1 LTRWALTIDDC
12 SVGLHAFRFTATAQ
26 GRRARSAACA
36 FAVVAF
42 GALSARAEEGE
53 PALGVDIHGFVSQGY
68 LKTTA
73 NNYLAESKRGSP
85 EFSEVGLNFTK
96 SITEQLRVG
105 AQLFARDLGPVG
117 NYRPQ
122 FDWYYLDYRF
132 ADWFG
137 LRAGRTKLP
146 FGLYNEVQD
155 VDAARVPALLPQSMY
170 PLDQRDYLLA
180 QTGGEAY
187 GRVKLGA
194 AGALEY
200 RAYAGTIFIPI
211 PSSSTPGISVDS
223 IDVPYM
229 YGGRL
234 MWAPPLDGLQLGGS
248 FQSVRLDAVYSF
260 NQQATEKYA
269 AVLPAD
275 FAGKVELRLP
285 VKLWVASVE
294 YSAHDFLFAAEYG
307 RWVADIKTNAPALF
321 PANRTIS
328 ERMYAMASYHV
339 TPWFSPGAYYSI
351 LYPQTR
357 QREGRAHFQHDFA
370 ITFRYDLTENWLVK
384 LEGHLMRGT
393 AALKSDLNDGVQPD
407 KLNKNWGLLVLKTT
421 AYF

>member
-1 LTRWALTIDDC
+1 
-12 SVGLHAFRFTATAQ
+12 
-26 GRRARSAACA
+26 
-36 FAVVAF
+36 
-42 GALSARAEEGE
+42 
-53 PALGVDIHGFVSQGY
+53 
-68 LKTTA
+68 
-73 NNYLAESKRGSP
+73 
-85 EFSEVGLNFTK
+85 
-96 SITEQLRVG
+96 
-105 AQLFARDLGPVG
+105 VG

-155 VDAARVPALLPQSMY
+155 VDAARVPALLPQAMY
-170 PLDQRDYLLA
+170 PIDQRDYLLA

-211 PSSSTPGISVDS
+211 QATGTPGISVDS

-234 MWAPPLDGLQLGGS
+234 MWAPLDGLQMGGS

-260 NQQATEKYA
+260 NKEASDKYA
-269 AVLPAD
+269 SALPAD
-275 FAGKVELRLP
+275 FAGKVDLQLP

-294 YSAHDFLFAAEYG
+294 YLARDLLLAAEYG
-307 RWVADIKTNAPALF
+307 RWVGDIKTNAPGLF
-321 PANRTIS
+321 PSKRTIN
-328 ERMYAMASYHV
+328 ERMYAMASYHL
-339 TPWFSPGAYYSI
+339 TPWFTPGAYYSL
-351 LYPQTR
+351 LYPEAK
-357 QREGRAHFQHDFA
+357 QRDGRAHFQHDFA
-370 ITFRYDLTENWLVK
+370 VTFRYDLTENWLFK
-384 LEGHLMRGT
+384 LEGHVMRGT
-393 AALKSDLNDGVQPD
+393 AALKSDLNGGVPLD
-407 KLNKNWGLLVLKTT
+407 KLTKNWGLLVLKTT